1 MRSIVAL
8 SSAIVPVSG
17 VTLLTHDQGMESK
30 TRPIMKIVRLL
41 QDMKVELNNE
51 LVEDKQVHETLAC
64 WCDTN
69 DKEKTKAIEVGT
81 ARIAEL
87 ESSLGEIAAKIKE
100 LKIKRKSTQE
110 EMYADQKALDEAEEI
125 RMKESKAFQ
134 ETETDLIQAIDACKQ
149 AVVVLGA
156 HHPTFAQMKEV
167 AHMLQVARVPQIV
180 GKLNSLS
187 AVKSGALK
195 NFLLSV
201 EKTSESSFLA
211 IPGFTSYAPQSG
223 QIFGIL
229 KQMKKDFDT
238 DLGQEQASE
247 AKAVAEFKAL
257 KAAKLSEIQTAEKA
271 ITQFD
276 ADVASLGERNA
287 EEVKELENREL
298 NLARDQAFLA
308 DLKQKCAA
316 TDAEFDQRTKARM
329 EEIAAVDDAI
339 KILNSDES
347 FANFDATV
355 NSFVQI
361 GSEKSQARSRAVAV
375 LQKLVSQSNS
385 PKVAML
391 AISAQLDA
399 FTKVKAAIDKM
410 VAELK
415 TQQKDEV
422 DHRDECIASLN
433 TNTQDTRAADDLKES
448 LETKIAALQQ
458 DIKTLTE
465 KIAESTDAIAE
476 TNVQMKRRS
485 EAREGENADYQQTIQ
500 DQRLTQ
506 MILQKAIDRLAQVYA
521 MLQDAPGA
529 VHTQTSGT
537 HTDAGNGPARF
548 KEYAQNAGGKR
559 VVGLLNKV
567 LQDSQAMESEAIKG
581 EENAQFAY
589 EDFMKQSN
597 TMIIQT
603 TQGITD
609 MTESRARDKSD
620 LSMAQTD
627 FKQTMAQ
634 LEGLNDEAGALH
646 KSCDYLLK
654 NFELRQ
660 SARSDE
666 IDALNQAK
674 SILSGLNE

>member
-347 FANFDATV
+347 FANFDTTV

-361 GSEKSQARSRAVAV
+361 GAEKSQARSRAVAV

-537 HTDAGNGPARF
+537 
-548 KEYAQNAGGKR
+548 
-559 VVGLLNKV
+559 
-567 LQDSQAMESEAIKG
+567 
-581 EENAQFAY
+581 
-589 EDFMKQSN
+589 
-597 TMIIQT
+597 
-603 TQGITD
+603 
-609 MTESRARDKSD
+609 
-620 LSMAQTD
+620 
-627 FKQTMAQ
+627 
-634 LEGLNDEAGALH
+634 ALPG
-646 KSCDYLLK
+646 LK
-654 NFELRQ
+654 NMLKMQVESVSLVC
-660 SARSDE
+660 
-666 IDALNQAK
+666 
-674 SILSGLNE
+674 

>member
-1 MRSIVAL
+1 MRHWIVGATPM
-8 SSAIVPVSG
+8 I
-17 VTLLTHDQGMESK
+17 K
-30 TRPIMKIVRLL
+30 K
-41 QDMKVELNNE
+41 
-51 LVEDKQVHETLAC
+51 
-64 WCDTN
+64 
-69 DKEKTKAIEVGT
+69 KTKAIEVGT

-100 LKIKRKSTQE
+100 LKVKRKSTQE
-110 EMYADQKALDEAEEI
+110 EMYADQKALDEAEGI

-134 ETETDLIQAIDACKQ
+134 ATETDLIQAIDACKQ
-149 AVVVLGA
+149 AVVVLGQ

-167 AHMLQVARVPQIV
+167 AHMLQIARVPQIV
-180 GKLNSLS
+180 GKMNSLN

-195 NFLLSV
+195 NFILSV

-238 DLGQEQASE
+238 DLTQEQASE
-247 AKAVAEFKAL
+247 AKAVSEFNAL

-276 ADVASLGERNA
+276 SNVASLREKNA

-298 NLARDQAFLA
+298 NLGWDQAFLA
-308 DLKQKCAA
+308 DLKKKCAA
-316 TDAEFDQRTKARM
+316 TDAEFDERTKARLQ
-329 EEIAAVDDAI
+329 EITAVDDAI
-339 KILNSDES
+339 RILNSDES
-347 FANFDATV
+347 FANFDTTV
-355 NSFVQI
+355 NSFFQ
-361 GSEKSQARSRAVAV
+361 SSAQESQKRSLAVAA
-375 LQKLVSQSNS
+375 LQKLAARTNS
-385 PKVAML
+385 PKLALL

-410 VAELK
+410 VAQLK
-415 TQQKDEV
+415 TQQSDEV
-422 DHRDECIASLN
+422 DHRDKCIASLN
-433 TNTQDTRAADDLKES
+433 TNTQDSQAADDLKEV

-465 KIAESTDAIAE
+465 KISESNAAIAE
-476 TNVQMKRRS
+476 SQVQMKRRS

-506 MILQKAIDRLAQVYA
+506 MILKKAIDRLAQVYA
-521 MLQDAPGA
+521 LLQNQPGA
-529 VHTQTSGT
+529 PHIETSGT
-537 HTDAGNGPARF
+537 HTDAGNGPAKF
-548 KEYAQNAGGKR
+548 KEYSQNAGGKR
-559 VVGLLNKV
+559 ILGLLNTV
-567 LQDSQAMESEAIKG
+567 LQDSQTMESEAIKA
-581 EENAQFAY
+581 EQSAQSAY

-654 NFELRQ
+654 NFDLRQ

-666 IDALNQAK
+666 MDALNQAK
-674 SILSGLNE
+674 SILSGMNE